1 MTDAEHKAPAVD
13 ISPEAVAVLIEK
25 ARTDAMK
32 LQAFFNPPAHT
43 IFEQANVIEALSA
56 RVRELETIVGHV
68 WACGDLRGDS
78 DLAPED
84 SVIIDVATWEMCRR
98 AALTGD
104 RP

>member
-43 IFEQANVIEALSA
+43 IFEQANVIEALPHGCGSWKQ
-56 RVRELETIVGHV
+56 LSGMCGHV
-68 WACGDLRGDS
+68 A
-78 DLAPED
+78 
-84 SVIIDVATWEMCRR
+84 IFVATVIWHQKI
-98 AALTGD
+98 A
-104 RP
+104 